1 MTNLHE
7 LKLNLTPLQD
17 DEMLDINGGINVLEG
32 LLWMAAGF
40 LVDGVVKNCTGKGV
54 GDHISDGIS
63 YVSAG
68 ITKFV

>member
-7 LKLNLTPLQD
+7 LKLNLASQD

-40 LVDGVVKNCTGKGV
+40 LVDGVVKTV
-54 GDHISDGIS
+54 R
-63 YVSAG
+63 
-68 ITKFV
+68 